1 MRARLAVIQT
11 KPVKVICFW
20 FKIIRAEM
28 PDVSG
33 LQGLNSYGA
42 TLKFMGFGDNGLGS
56 FVLQSPVDGKPMLL
70 TPEESITIQVSLSI
84 FYLLKFTLL
93 MSIKYFAEQ
102 NWSRHNYGFG

>member
-1 MRARLAVIQT
+1 
-11 KPVKVICFW
+11 
-20 FKIIRAEM
+20 M

-42 TLKFMGFGDNGLGS
+42 TLKFMGFGGNALGS

-84 FYLLKFTLL
+84 FYPS
-93 MSIKYFAEQ
+93 SI
-102 NWSRHNYGFG
+102 N